1 MTLSELVALLEL
13 RLRLLEEINR
23 KIAIVAGE
31 DEDIDG

>member
-23 KIAIVAGE
+23 KLAIVAGE
-31 DEDIDG
+31 DEDVDG